1 MRTSSDLTNQEKE
14 DIKKYQDEHGIK
26 QYQEGEA
33 LEQYL
38 EKKNIPFYKPIY
50 YDTLV
55 PYQTIEHTGIQYN
68 VCYDFDHISR
78 YKGLRQLTHNPG
90 DEDRFITLETPN
102 PILSNAKFNYY
113 DVPRMEENRLDL
125 IAYKFYGS
133 AQYSW
138 IVAYFN
144 GIEDGFTVSEGQRL
158 RILENF
164 TDLFNNGEL
173 LAAIP
178 ALQLNLGSE

>member
-1 MRTSSDLTNQEKE
+1 MIIDSIINKDDQV
-14 DIKKYQDEHGIK
+14 I
-26 QYQEGEA
+26 
-33 LEQYL
+33 EQYL
-38 EKKNIPFYKPIY
+38 ERKNVPFYKPIY
-50 YDTLV
+50 YDTFI

-68 VCYDFDHISR
+68 VCYDFNHISR
-78 YKGLRQLTHNPG
+78 YKGLRQLTHNPS
-90 DEDRFITLETPN
+90 DDDRFIALETPN
-102 PILSNAKFNYY
+102 SITSNAKFIYY

-144 GIEDGFTVSEGQRL
+144 DIEDGFTVNEGQRL
-158 RILENF
+158 KILENF
-164 TDLFNNGEL
+164 TELFNSGEL
-173 LAAIP
+173 LAPIP